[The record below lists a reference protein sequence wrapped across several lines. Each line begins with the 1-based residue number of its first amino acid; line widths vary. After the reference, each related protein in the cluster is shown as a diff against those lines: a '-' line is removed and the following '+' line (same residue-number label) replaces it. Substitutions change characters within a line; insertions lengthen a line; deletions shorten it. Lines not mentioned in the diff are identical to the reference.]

1 MADFE
6 IAFDETMQF
15 EGGYANDPDDKGG
28 ETYRG
33 VARKFHAAWPGWK
46 IVDELKAKSPQN
58 FSDELDRHVE
68 LQVLVKA
75 FYRETFWRAIAGE
88 QLADQ
93 HLANELFDT
102 GVNQGSAT
110 AIKYLQESL
119 NLLNRNQKN
128 YPDIEVDGKMGEQT
142 LATLSK
148 LLELEK
154 GRSDA
159 LLKLLNLFQGFRY
172 VDRARQDPTQRKFIR
187 GWLTRVGLQ

>member
-33 VARKFHAAWPGWK
+33 ISRKYHGTWPGWK
-46 IVDELKAKSPQN
+46 IIDEFKTRSPQT
-58 FSDELDRHVE
+58 FSEELDKHSA
-68 LQVLVKA
+68 LQEQVKT
-75 FYRETFWRAIAGE
+75 FYRETFWRAIHGGE
-88 QLADQ
+88 LTDQ
-93 HLANELFDT
+93 HIANELFDT

-110 AIKYLQESL
+110 AVKYLQESL

-128 YPDIEVDGKMGEQT
+128 YPDIQIDGTMGSQT
-142 LATLSK
+142 LESLAQFI
-148 LLELEK
+148 ELET

-172 VDRARQDPTQRKFIR
+172 VERARQDPTQRKFMR